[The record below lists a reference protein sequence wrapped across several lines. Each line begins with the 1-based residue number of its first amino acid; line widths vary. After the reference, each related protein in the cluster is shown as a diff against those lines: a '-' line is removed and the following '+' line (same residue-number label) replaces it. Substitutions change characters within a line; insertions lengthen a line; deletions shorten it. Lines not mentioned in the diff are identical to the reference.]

1 MELILNN
8 LDLILTAAAIL
19 IAAVVMIRRGQ
30 ISLLRELLL
39 NLINVTI
46 PQDGDDNEDSENFS
60 ERLYSMLP
68 TLTRLLIS
76 SGTFDKLLRETN
88 SRL

>member
-46 PQDGDDNEDSENFS
+46 PQDGDDNEDENFS

>member
-46 PQDGDDNEDSENFS
+46 PQDGDDNEDENFS

-76 SGTFDKLLRETN
+76 SGTIDKLIKETN
-88 SRL
+88 SRV

>member
-46 PQDGDDNEDSENFS
+46 PQDGDDNEDETFS

>member
-46 PQDGDDNEDSENFS
+46 PQDGDDNEDENFS

-76 SGTFDKLLRETN
+76 SGTFDKLIKETN
-88 SRL
+88 SRV